1 MPNRRSMPELD
12 RNGSSS
18 ASFTSSSAATTSDAT
33 SLVTSV
39 TKQRQLTANDIL
51 SVACCFRDLHVLPAH
66 AAAAAT
72 VLDSDKHTK
81 AIDNDKLRTVLDLW
95 GKASSSAVP
104 SS

>member
-1 MPNRRSMPELD
+1 MPELD
-12 RNGSSS
+12 RTTSTASFSSS
-18 ASFTSSSAATTSDAT
+18 TAASTSDAS
-33 SLVTSV
+33 SLISAV

-72 VLDSDKHTK
+72 VLDSDKQSK
-81 AIDNDKLRTVLDLW
+81 AVDNDKLRTVLDLW